1 MSFCES
7 SPAPTARATPGPQR
21 RMKMEVVIPIRPK
34 IKVEPTELAKP
45 TTTSE
50 DNSMIYRAF
59 DPTER
64 RWVSMSR
71 VIRPQP
77 RKRRVPRAAQDPFA
91 SHSSD
96 PDYTPDQEIFVMKFK
111 NPGPPKRPREPTPV
125 SSCSSVSLGA
135 VQYEPPQRRPKKRKQ
150 KAADSSGSP
159 DDETLVPKV
168 EAEPSSGTPFEDSGY
183 ISESVDGSSSASAS
197 PREDEYEAS
206 EDSMEDNEES
216 EESEQEDVQSDSST
230 EHEDDE
236 CIETMMDLE
245 SDGRE
250 SEVPE
255 SLPSSPPPDPLP
267 EKKSTYP
274 SVLRKS
280 DCSAHAGSSTG
291 PGTKEGQKRMM
302 GYVDEASEQAP
313 SERTQSTSSGKQVMF
328 ASEDEPPSSG
338 IFRGRSRSFS
348 VLSSRLVTPSS
359 EHPKF
364 SARGATGGPQG
375 RGETQTER
383 TGEWFAEIEADLTQT
398 PQTPR
403 RTLIAQAPPKS
414 SELLFIS
421 RIGLGVVLEMLA
433 TKYGV
438 SPEIAEQVYGIENGI
453 PETEET
459 LKKMKG
465 GSMKYCLVERPV
477 SSKRAP
483 DGCKVEM
490 LWVLLY

>member
-1 MSFCES
+1 
-7 SPAPTARATPGPQR
+7 
-21 RMKMEVVIPIRPK
+21 MKMEVVIPIRPK
-34 IKVEPTELAKP
+34 IKAKP
-45 TTTSE
+45 TEFAKPTAASE
-50 DNSMIYRAF
+50 DDSMVYRAF
-59 DPTER
+59 DPTEGR
-64 RWVSMSR
+64 RVSMSR

-77 RKRRVPRAAQDPFA
+77 RKRRAPRSARDPSA

-96 PDYTPDQEIFVMKFK
+96 PDYTPDQEIFVMKYK
-111 NPGPPKRPREPTPV
+111 NLRPPKRPRESTPA
-125 SSCSSVSLGA
+125 SSRSSVSLGA
-135 VQYEPPQRRPKKRKQ
+135 VQYESPQRRPKKRKE
-150 KAADSSGSP
+150 KVVDSSGSP

-168 EAEPSSGTPFEDSGY
+168 KAEPSSGTLFEDLGY
-183 ISESVDGSSSASAS
+183 ISESVDGSSSLSAS

-206 EDSMEDNEES
+206 EDSMVDNEES
-216 EESEQEDVQSDSST
+216 EESEQEDVQFDSST

-255 SLPSSPPPDPLP
+255 SLPSSPPPNPLP
-267 EKKSTYP
+267 EKRATYP
-274 SVLRKS
+274 SVLRKPDS
-280 DCSAHAGSSTG
+280 YTHAGSSTG

-302 GYVDEASEQAP
+302 GYVVESSEQAP

-328 ASEDEPPSSG
+328 ASEDEPHSSG

-364 SARGATGGPQG
+364 SAHGATGGPQG
-375 RGETQTER
+375 RGETQTDR

-438 SPEIAEQVYGIENGI
+438 SPEIAEQVYGIESGI
-453 PETEET
+453 PATEKT
-459 LKKMKG
+459 LKEMKEG
-465 GSMKYCLVERPV
+465 IDGILFSRA
-477 SSKRAP
+477 SSVFR
-483 DGCKVEM
+483 ESS
-490 LWVLLY
+490 